1 VILQE
6 LLFYVIVYC
15 FAVKMEGETMSCI
28 KDWPVADRPREKLL
42 STGSATLS
50 DTELLALIL
59 RTGHAGTGTSALDLS
74 RQLLNRFGSLRAMVS
89 ATATELCEEPGIG
102 PAKAAEILAL
112 GELARRFAATPLDP
126 GTCFTSSRQV
136 FAHFHE
142 RLRDLKKEV
151 FLTLMLDSK
160 NRVLR
165 ELQISEGSLNAS
177 IVHPREVFQPVIRES
192 AAAVLFVHN
201 HPSGDPEP
209 SREDLELTNR
219 LSDAGALMGVRVL
232 DHIIIGSGRYIS
244 LADQG
249 LIG

>member
-1 VILQE
+1 
-6 LLFYVIVYC
+6 
-15 FAVKMEGETMSCI
+15 MSCI

-42 STGSATLS
+42 LSGPATLS

-59 RTGHAGTGTSALDLS
+59 RTGHAGSGSSALDLS
-74 RQLLNRFGSLRAMVS
+74 RQLLQRFGSLRAMAS
-89 ATATELCEEPGIG
+89 AAATELCEVSGVG

-112 GELARRFAATPLDP
+112 GELARRFAITPLLP
-126 GTCFTSSRQV
+126 GMRFTSSGAV

-151 FLTLMLDSK
+151 FLSLLLDSK

-165 ELQISEGSLNAS
+165 EIKVSEGSLNAS

-201 HPSGDPEP
+201 HPSGDPSP
-209 SREDLELTNR
+209 SREDLELTER
-219 LSDAGALMGVRVL
+219 LREAGNLMGVRVL
-232 DHIIIGSGRYIS
+232 DHIIIGCGRYVS
-244 LADQG
+244 LADRG
-249 LIG
+249 LLG